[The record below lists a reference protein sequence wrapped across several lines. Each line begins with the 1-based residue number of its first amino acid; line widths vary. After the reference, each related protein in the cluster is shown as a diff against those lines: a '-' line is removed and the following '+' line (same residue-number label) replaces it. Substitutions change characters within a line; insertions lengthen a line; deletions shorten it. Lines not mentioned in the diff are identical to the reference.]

1 MTFGDGV
8 RIATGRTCSANFGW
22 RSEQHCARPRREPA
36 SPGLLDVP
44 RQRLGV
50 ARVGEVRRPMW
61 MAAMQLQESAVS
73 EEAKQAQELIA
84 ELKRR
89 KAGKVALVGVF
100 VPTVEEIIEIL
111 SRFESLEQDAGRW
124 KMFIKMYNPLE
135 ATLKAIDAAIAAA
148 REGGC
153 TTVEWTPSRQRRPG
167 RSELGGMLSVSTRG
181 PMTCHT
187 PKQSISTATGTG
199 ELKPQGEI
207 YEQRR
212 RAGVSWSAN

>member
-1 MTFGDGV
+1 M
-8 RIATGRTCSANFGW
+8 
-22 RSEQHCARPRREPA
+22 
-36 SPGLLDVP
+36 
-44 RQRLGV
+44 
-50 ARVGEVRRPMW
+50 
-61 MAAMQLQESAVS
+61 S

-148 REGGC
+148 REG
-153 TTVEWTPSRQRRPG
+153 
-167 RSELGGMLSVSTRG
+167 
-181 PMTCHT
+181 
-187 PKQSISTATGTG
+187 
-199 ELKPQGEI
+199 
-207 YEQRR
+207 
-212 RAGVSWSAN
+212 